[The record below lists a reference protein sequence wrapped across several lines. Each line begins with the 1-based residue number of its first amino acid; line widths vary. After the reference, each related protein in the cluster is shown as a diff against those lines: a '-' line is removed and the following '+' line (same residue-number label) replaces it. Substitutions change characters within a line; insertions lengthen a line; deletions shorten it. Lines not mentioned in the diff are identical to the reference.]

1 MHWTLAAQHG
11 DTAVIV
17 DDAAGEVSG
26 TVELLV
32 FVVRGLEA
40 MNIAGEVPVLVAG
53 GLEVVSDVAAIV
65 GGEVTVLDLGHVG

>member
-11 DTAVIV
+11 DIVVIAG
-17 DDAAGEVSG
+17 DAAGEVSG
-26 TVELLV
+26 GGEL
-32 FVVRGLEA
+32 A
-40 MNIAGEVPVLVAG
+40 VLAVG